1 MDYDYNRILFE
12 NRQITNKSAL
22 LWMELMAGMTGL
34 IWLLGLLHVISTITW
49 VFYILMPVSILL
61 LLLPAVLNKVFKLSD
76 SITMDAQ
83 KIKLLT
89 ISILGCSLSS
99 VFLLSVALSPYVA
112 IAWLFP
118 MMIACQYYSRRITS
132 ATFLTGL

>member
-89 ISILGCSLSS
+89 IKDL
-99 VFLLSVALSPYVA
+99 
-112 IAWLFP
+112 
-118 MMIACQYYSRRITS
+118 
-132 ATFLTGL
+132 